1 MVTFCAGLKN
11 SPLRK
16 NIAFTSL
23 DTEFCMLLAEFFIV
37 GTIWWE
43 STPTKSDTIKPNF
56 KKGLESSRL
65 LVPADLKIINSLSA
79 LSRFVRYI
87 TDIKPDTGKIA
98 NIIFGKES
106 NVKFI
111 KTLIDFPSPRSKS
124 NVLTDLLL
132 QYINVRINEKKQ
144 KMLTNL

>member
-1 MVTFCAGLKN
+1 M
-11 SPLRK
+11 
-16 NIAFTSL
+16 
-23 DTEFCMLLAEFFIV
+23 
-37 GTIWWE
+37 
-43 STPTKSDTIKPNF
+43 
-56 KKGLESSRL
+56 L
-65 LVPADLKIINSLSA
+65 LVPADLKTINSLSA
-79 LSRFVRYI
+79 LSLFVRYI
-87 TDIKPDTGKIA
+87 ADIKPDTGKIA

-144 KMLTNL
+144 KMLTNLLRIYASNRFN